1 MHVPVWFF
9 FKSRDFGIDMQ
20 QMRDILIHVLY
31 SIRVEW
37 YSTFYSH
44 IWWLYKT
51 CMYPYGSFAK
61 YRTVLAETVC
71 RWETFSY
78 TYFTVLGWIDL
89 ACFAIL
95 KTVTLL
101 RSGIFLQVQCQ
112 NFASLVHDC
121 EVFIFFWIIGTLIFL
136 F

>member
-51 CMYPYGSFAK
+51 CMYPHGSFAK
-61 YRTVLAETVC
+61 DRTVLAETGC

-89 ACFAIL
+89 ACMQFWKRL
-95 KTVTLL
+95 HCCDQVYFYKFNVKTLWVWCTY
-101 RSGIFLQVQCQ
+101 
-112 NFASLVHDC
+112 C
-121 EVFIFFWIIGTLIFL
+121 EVFIFFWIRGTLIFL